1 MVKPFKLTSKFFCRY
16 EVAQVCLAVF
26 STVHFDGSFIAL
38 SAVLFQEVKQI
49 FIRFSLSAG
58 QVYFIEVKAFAQ
70 FLYWWK
76 GGVFS

>member
-1 MVKPFKLTSKFFCRY
+1 MSIQVHCQILSRY
-16 EVAQVCLAVF
+16 EIAQIRLAVF
-26 STVHFDGSFIAL
+26 RTVHFDSTLYNFEYH
-38 SAVLFQEVKQI
+38 LFQEVKQI